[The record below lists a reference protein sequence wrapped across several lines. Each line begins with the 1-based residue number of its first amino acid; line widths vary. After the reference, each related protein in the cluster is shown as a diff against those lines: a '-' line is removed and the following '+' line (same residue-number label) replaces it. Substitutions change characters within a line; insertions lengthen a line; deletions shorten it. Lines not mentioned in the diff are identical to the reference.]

1 MILWID
7 GTCGIGQSSVAKR
20 IYELLLSDKVL
31 LIESDECY
39 KQFANQRPILA
50 MFCGGTPQ
58 NNKAFLAELKKIII
72 NGQETSE
79 LLIIAMTTTMVECKE
94 ILIDYFDKDDDF
106 VHIILDADKDEI
118 IERIQADDKERQ
130 KKENIADI
138 DRSINFLNEYAD
150 AIHVNT
156 NGKSIDE
163 VSKEIITRFI
173 KRKLIEKTL

>member
-7 GTCGIGQSSVAKR
+7 GTCGIGKSSVAKR
-20 IYELLLSDKVL
+20 ISELLLSDKVL

-106 VHIILDADKDEI
+106 VHIILDADKDE
-118 IERIQADDKERQ
+118 DKERQ